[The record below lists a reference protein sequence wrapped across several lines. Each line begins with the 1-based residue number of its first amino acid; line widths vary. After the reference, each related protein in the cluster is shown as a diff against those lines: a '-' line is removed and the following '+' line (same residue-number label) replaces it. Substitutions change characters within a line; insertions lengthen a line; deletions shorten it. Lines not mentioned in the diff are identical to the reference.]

1 MESLLD
7 LYEQDYDPLN
17 PVVCIDEKPVQL
29 VEESRT
35 PIPAIPGRC
44 KRVDYEYRRHG
55 SCNLF
60 VAVEPFRGRRK
71 IKATDRRTKPDFA
84 DFIKEVIEAPEYSNA
99 QKIHLVMDNL
109 NTHKPQVLYERFAP
123 EVARELLRRVV
134 FHYTPKHGSWLN
146 MAEIEISVLQGQC
159 LSRYIA
165 SKACLEKEVRVWES
179 DRNERGATI
188 AWNFTIP
195 KAREKMA
202 KLYTSIQT
210 A

>member
-29 VEESRT
+29 VEESRA

-44 KRVDYEYRRHG
+44 KRVDYEYRRNG

-60 VAVEPFRGRRK
+60 VAVEPLRGWRK
-71 IKATDRRTKPDFA
+71 LRVTDRRTKRDFA
-84 DFIKEVIEAPEYSNA
+84 GFVKEIAEAPEYANA
-99 QKIHLVMDNL
+99 HKIHLVMDNL
-109 NTHKPQVLYERFAP
+109 NTHKPHVLYERFEP
-123 EVARELLRRVV
+123 EVARELLRRVE

-165 SKACLEKEVRVWES
+165 SKAFLEKEVRLRLPCFIS
-179 DRNERGATI
+179 T
-188 AWNFTIP
+188 
-195 KAREKMA
+195 
-202 KLYTSIQT
+202 
-210 A
+210 